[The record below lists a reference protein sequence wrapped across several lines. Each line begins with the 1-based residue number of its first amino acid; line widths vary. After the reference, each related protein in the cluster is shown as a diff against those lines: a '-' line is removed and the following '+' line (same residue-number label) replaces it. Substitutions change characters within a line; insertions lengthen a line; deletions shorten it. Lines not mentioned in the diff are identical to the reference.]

1 MTFKHS
7 RLGSTQLRLL
17 KPVTASHQ
25 DISFKVLIVSRQ
37 SAPQYTAVSY
47 TWGDADPT
55 EVIYLD
61 GEAFSV
67 RPNLWSC
74 LYYLSLEAGH
84 VRSIY
89 IWVDAICIDQT
100 NDEDRTTQVRLMDAI
115 YRDAA
120 FVSVWLGLVP
130 AADQSMRS
138 SRAPIKTFD
147 QDSFNWDDEMFS
159 LTVRPYWSRFWVIQ
173 EFLLNQTVVLYCS
186 GNVIDWSLFQDILGR
201 KAGVEMLSDRSYDAI
216 RSAPTYMQSALSLL
230 VGRHPDRHPDMLLP
244 LHELLI
250 RHRASQ
256 CKDPR
261 DRVFSLLGLVS
272 AEERGFLQRVFPDY
286 ALSHDIVVVIAIGH
300 VKHFSVGETIDFD
313 LLFLGLG
320 VRSKERKKKLLRV
333 AEDFD
338 YIDVDAQ
345 SARRMAEEMEFNEEL
360 EAMRNE
366 NMYDSAEYEGLDVTR
381 NRSSCGKCGL
391 LMIIVA
397 LFIIGS
403 VLFEKARKI

>member
-1 MTFKHS
+1 MTFTHS
-7 RLGSTQLRLL
+7 SLGSNQLRLL
-17 KPVTASHQ
+17 KPVTANHQ
-25 DISFKVLIVSRQ
+25 NISFKVLKVSRQ
-37 SAPQYTAVSY
+37 SALQYTAVSY

-61 GEAFSV
+61 GKAFPV

-100 NDEDRTTQVRLMDAI
+100 NDEERTAQVRLMDAI

-130 AADQSMRS
+130 AADQFMHG

-147 QDSFNWDDEMFS
+147 QDPFDWDDEMFS
-159 LTVRPYWSRFWVIQ
+159 LAVRPYWSRFWVIQ
-173 EFLLNQTVVLYCS
+173 EFLLNQTVVVYCS
-186 GNVIDWSLFQDILGR
+186 GNVIDWSFFQDILGR

-216 RSAPTYMQSALSLL
+216 RSAPTHLQSALSLL

-250 RHRASQ
+250 RHRGSQ

-261 DRVFSLLGLVS
+261 DRVFSLLGLVT
-272 AEERGFLQRVFPDY
+272 AEERGFLQRAFPDY
-286 ALSHDIVVVIAIGH
+286 ALSHDVVVVIAIGH
-300 VKHFSVGETIDFD
+300 VKLFSIGETIDFD

-320 VRSKERKKKLLRV
+320 VDSKERTKKLLRV

-338 YIDVDAQ
+338 YIDIDAQ
-345 SARRMAEEMEFNEEL
+345 SARRMAEEMEFNDEL
-360 EAMRNE
+360 EAMGNE
-366 NMYDSAEYEGLDVTR
+366 NMYDSAGYEGFEGTR
-381 NRSSCGKCGL
+381 NRSSCGKCRL
-391 LMIIVA
+391 LMMVIA
-397 LFIIGS
+397 LFIIG
-403 VLFEKARKI
+403 VVFFKIARKI